1 MKLVRKIIKG
11 PIERIILTKFIGKV
25 LWAPV
30 SVAVLAEGKHDDYL
44 VLNSDPHYELPGG
57 LIKSGE
63 NLREAAKREV
73 KEETGFNVELGDL
86 LDIHNHG
93 GITFFFH
100 GKVTDGEK
108 SGSWEGKPEFIKKE
122 EMKEKAWKLEHSHV
136 HDYLFPEEN

>member
-30 SVAVLAEGKHDDYL
+30 SVAILVEGKHDDYL

-63 NLREAAKREV
+63 KLREAAKREV

-100 GKVTDGEK
+100 GKVTGGEK
-108 SGSWEGKPEFIKKE
+108 SGSWEGKPEFVKKE

-136 HDYLFPEEN
+136 HEYLFPE